1 MLYTCETFNVEK
13 MVDIDAN
20 GILNVSAEDKTTGQK
35 NKITITNDKG
45 RFSKEEIEKMVPE
58 AEKYKSEDDEHKKKV
73 EAKNSLEN
81 YAYSMRNT
89 IKDENI
95 IILIMIKIQLSHTY
109 LTGSALRLLSVQ
121 SPPFSSV
128 TRLDRGIVESMLT

>member
-58 AEKYKSEDDEHKKKV
+58 AKKYKSEDDEHKKKV